1 MQLVVMS
8 LQTYM
13 TMHVVDLEDVVVEIA
28 IQAVVAVAKRG
39 SNCVDSKLV

>member
-13 TMHVVDLEDVVVEIA
+13 TMHVVDLDVVVEIA